1 MCKQQYLY
9 NFKRYTKYQ
18 FNKHFRAGKKRNQLM
33 SFYAYLINMSKSKE
47 INISKET
54 LTKMY
59 NRKQSKTASKNQTTY
74 KKVSSTTVLRW
85 LLKLEEAKLLLV
97 KRESNNANVYMI
109 NEDGSLTSNFFKTK
123 KRTEKCTIKKEP
135 QTLDTTTTEP
145 IENVH
150 KDYNINTINKDIDIY
165 NSKQVTETAM
175 TDEVYKSYLDKQE
188 KVNAEELLTITE
200 KMFKVM
206 KIRSNRIK
214 AYTLNILN
222 YASTVS
228 KKHAYNYVI
237 KAIDNARAR
246 YYRERSQYRS
256 NLNSNTVDSFNNYEQ
271 RSYDFDV
278 LEKKLLG
285 WV

>member
-1 MCKQQYLY
+1 MCKNYGND
-9 NFKRYTKYQ
+9 NFKKYTLYQ
-18 FNKHFRAGKKRNQLM
+18 FNQNFKDGKVKNNLM
-33 SFYAYLINMSKSKE
+33 SFYSWLIR
-47 INISKET
+47 ISKENIIN
-54 LTKMY
+54 LSKELITKLW
-59 NRKQSKTASKNQTTY
+59 NRKQSKKASRENTTY
-74 KKVSSTTVLRW
+74 KKVNASTVLRW
-85 LLKLEEAKLLLV
+85 LQKLENAKLLFV
-97 KRESNNANVYMI
+97 DRSNTTNKYLLNADGSIHPNIFLNSKKCTKKCTDKKQPQTVVNTSIQELNNVYK
-109 NEDGSLTSNFFKTK
+109 NNKL
-123 KRTEKCTIKKEP
+123 
-135 QTLDTTTTEP
+135 
-145 IENVH
+145 
-150 KDYNINTINKDIDIY
+150 NTINKDIDIY
-165 NSKQVTETAM
+165 NSCNSTEM

-188 KVNAEELLTITE
+188 KISNADELLNITE

-278 LEKKLLG
+278 LEKQLLG
-285 WV
+285 LA